1 MSEGGERDRVEPR
14 CVSEQCWE
22 GGLGGV
28 GRTCIPCGLSHYDFK
43 CESDAGRWVFEMQL
57 WCQCGEMPE
66 PTRAGPQNLG
76 ESSQNRLEDK

>member
-43 CESDAGRWVFEMQL
+43 CESDAGRWVFEM
-57 WCQCGEMPE
+57 
-66 PTRAGPQNLG
+66 
-76 ESSQNRLEDK
+76 